1 MAEFEL
7 TKKVLVKK
15 LTGCG
20 VQFNQHV
27 FAAITDLPEERF
39 HDLETKVVALAPQFV
54 RIFYNDKQ
62 EGDPMD
68 PGQTAPQKNKWSSF
82 VRTVK
87 LAQLAGATINV
98 TWQSG
103 KLATIQDR
111 DRSMTRF
118 ANVLETLVRTSHVT
132 NLRWV
137 TIQNEPNSPVA
148 KGKVKELTPERLG
161 ASYRKL
167 DTLLTKKGLRKQ
179 IRFMGGDLIEG
190 SSDPKSSL
198 HHKKW
203 FEHMSS
209 NLAGILDGYSA
220 HAYWNYD
227 DVARFHERLEDTRR
241 IVDGLTNPKP
251 LFITEYGVRGKNRR
265 PNTID
270 DPGDFQPG
278 AAKTPLRETNVA
290 AFQHAW
296 FQIRAAQLGYAG
308 TIKWDCFFGRY
319 DRGKLAYY
327 AIGAPGPGPNGWK
340 LYPMYHLLRLFTMTT
355 EPGWRV
361 LAVKSNVVKTTK
373 QLAAFAGQASELTIV
388 GLDERGALLNGRS
401 TERVSY
407 SIGGLPGGASFTLV
421 LWNRAGGGK
430 LVSAGAVAADATGTA
445 TVTVPLQSVF
455 ALTTKT
461 VPLS

>member
-7 TKKVLVKK
+7 TKKVLVKN
-15 LTGCG
+15 LAGCG

-27 FAAITDLPEERF
+27 FAAITGLPEERF

-62 EGDPMD
+62 HGDPSD
-68 PGQTAPQKNKWSSF
+68 PNQTSAQKNKWGSF
-82 VRTVK
+82 VRAVK
-87 LAQLAGATINV
+87 LAQLAGATINI

-103 KLATIQDR
+103 KLLTSQDR

-118 ANVLETLVRTSHVT
+118 ANVLDALVTTSHVT

-137 TIQNEPNSPVA
+137 TIQNEPNSPVP
-148 KGKVKELTPERLG
+148 KGHVKEVTPERLG
-161 ASYRKL
+161 ACYRTL
-167 DTLLTKKGLRKQ
+167 DRLLTKRGLRKQ

-203 FEHMSS
+203 FEHMSRS
-209 NLAGILDGYSA
+209 LAGILDGYSA

-227 DVARFHERLEDTRR
+227 DVARFHDRLEDTRR

-251 LFITEYGVRGKNRR
+251 LFMTEYGVRGKNRR
-265 PNTID
+265 PNTAD
-270 DPGDFQPG
+270 DPGDFQSG
-278 AAKTPLRETNVA
+278 AVKTPLRKTNVA

-319 DRGKLAYY
+319 DRGKQAYY
-327 AIGAPGPGPNGWK
+327 AIGAPGPGPQGWK
-340 LYPMYHLLRLFTMTT
+340 LYPMYYLLRLFTMTT
-355 EPGWRV
+355 EAGWRV
-361 LAVKSNVVKTTK
+361 LAIKSNVANSKK
-373 QLAAFAGQASELTIV
+373 HLAAFAGKGSELTIV

-401 TERVSY
+401 AEGVSY
-407 SIGGLPGGASFTLV
+407 SIGGLPVGASFTLV

-430 LVSAGAVAADATGTA
+430 LVSADPVTADATGTA
-445 TVTVPLQSVF
+445 TVTAPLQSVF

-461 VPLS
+461 VSLP